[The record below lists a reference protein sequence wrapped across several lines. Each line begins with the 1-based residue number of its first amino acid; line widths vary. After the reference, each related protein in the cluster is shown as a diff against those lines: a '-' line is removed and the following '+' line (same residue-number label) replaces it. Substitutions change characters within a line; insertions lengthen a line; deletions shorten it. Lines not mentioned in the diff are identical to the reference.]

1 MEFWNKKNIEDFR
14 IEDSGIYDAQ
24 ILSPDYLQEKELT
37 YSNLKKLRN
46 EWQKVLPKLE
56 KLEYLYLGHRVNQE
70 YFEAV
75 CNIPNLKGLW
85 IKTSQIKDFSFIGN
99 LKKLEQ
105 LNFGGSLA
113 ITNLN
118 GIQNLTK
125 LKYCVLDNFFGI
137 ENINELSGLKSLE
150 KLHLFA
156 GFDTKTLNIKS
167 VEPISE
173 LTNLKE
179 LALAIK
185 TNLDIRLLL
194 KLKKLD
200 KLVIPDFYHSKIK
213 SELPNR
219 TKLR

>member
-99 LKKLEQ
+99 LKELEQ

-113 ITNLN
+113 ISNLN

-137 ENINELSGLKSLE
+137 ENVNELSDLKSLE

>member
-1 MEFWNKKNIEDFR
+1 MEFWNKKYIEDFR

-75 CNIPNLKGLW
+75 CNIPSLKGLW

-99 LKKLEQ
+99 LKELEQ

-113 ITNLN
+113 ISNLN

-137 ENINELSGLKSLE
+137 ENVNELSGLKSLE

-185 TNLDIRLLL
+185 TNLDIRPLL

>member
-118 GIQNLTK
+118 GILTK

>member
-1 MEFWNKKNIEDFR
+1 MEFWNKKNIEEFR
-14 IEDSGIYDAQ
+14 IEDSGIYDAK

-70 YFEAV
+70 FFEAV
-75 CNIPNLKGLW
+75 CKTPNLKGLW

-99 LKKLEQ
+99 LTKLEQ

-125 LKYCVLDNFFGI
+125 LKYCILDNFFGL
-137 ENINELSGLKSLE
+137 ENVNELSHLKSLE

-185 TNLDIRLLL
+185 TNLDIRPLL
-194 KLKKLD
+194 KLQELD
-200 KLVIPDFYHSKIK
+200 KLVVPDFYHSKIK
-213 SELPNR
+213 NELPKR